1 MLTYRISRINKEF
14 LRRISDMLQTRI
26 KKEDVREAILTNVS
40 VSRDLSFARVYYT
53 LIDTEK
59 KDAVQKALESAAGQ
73 IRSALGKEM
82 YLRTIPELHFIFDDS
97 EAKARAM
104 DDLLERVAK
113 MDAVKEREKSRQDN
127 ER

>member
-26 KKEDVREAILTNVS
+26 KNEDVREAILTNVS

-53 LIDTEK
+53 LIDVK
-59 KDAVQKALESAAGQ
+59 RKDNVQKALESAAGQ
-73 IRSALGKEM
+73 VRAVLGKEM

-97 EAKARAM
+97 EVKAREM
-104 DDLLERVAK
+104 DSLLERVAK
-113 MDAVKEREKSRQDN
+113 MDAEKKLEESRN
-127 ER
+127 NNG